1 MKNSI
6 LTFALL
12 LLTLFAAS
20 QVQVPDNYTFTL
32 DDVWDAVYDHDA
44 TTTDD
49 LSDCFT
55 NHEPDYRNDTYWD
68 ANYAAEGNLYN
79 MKMFR
84 DYGPHNAPSG
94 PYIYFSSA
102 TAYNA
107 SAVWVGTPAEAAVG
121 DLITIFVFTE
131 PGIHNTSTAPTGYT
145 LIDNATTS
153 NSLYPNVT
161 VWGKVAAIG
170 DLGASTQVSL
180 GGTTTSHAYGIKTVT
195 RPKASST
202 VTANY
207 GVTTWTRT
215 SNNTTSI
222 NMTPLD
228 KSSSYVLSFVAVS
241 EEVTSWTTVGDGWT
255 DIAQVDPTGTI
266 LSLYGVYKTGDPTM
280 TFSWSP
286 SDYFLRYAIEIYV
299 E

>member
-1 MKNSI
+1 MKSKI
-6 LTFALL
+6 FALL
-12 LLTLFAAS
+12 LIIFTLSLKA
-20 QVQVPDNYTFTL
+20 QVQVPDNETFTL
-32 DDVWDAVYDHDA
+32 DDVWDAVRDHDA
-44 TTTDD
+44 TTTGD
-49 LSDCFT
+49 LSDCFA
-55 NHEPDYRNDTYWD
+55 NSEPTYF
-68 ANYAAEGNLYN
+68 NSSYESSYYAAYGNKNNLL
-79 MKMFR
+79 MFR
-84 DYGPHNAPSG
+84 DYGPHNAG

-107 SAVWVGTPAEAAVG
+107 STVWVGTPAEAAVG

-161 VWGKVAAIG
+161 VWGKIAAIG

-180 GGTTTSHAYGIKTVT
+180 GGTTTSHAYGIKAVS

-222 NMTPLD
+222 NMSPLD